1 VFARWLLPLTLV
13 ATSPGVGS
21 AFSVLAHQGV
31 VDESWERVL
40 VPSLR
45 ARFPK
50 VSERE
55 LGEARAFAYGG
66 SHLADLGYFP
76 LGNRLFS
83 DLLHYVRAGDFVN
96 ALATDASTPQ
106 EYAFA
111 LGALAHYEADRIG
124 HPEATN
130 RAVAVMYPKLAK
142 EHGERVTYADSPSAH
157 LETEFRFDI
166 LQVARRA
173 EIPGLFEHAMD
184 FQVPR
189 ALLERVFRKVY
200 GLELDDLFT
209 SYEVALGTYRWGFR
223 TLLEEATGIAW
234 ELYRGDIA
242 SLEPTA
248 TAQTFV
254 FRLSRADFEKEFGRI
269 FMEPGYFFRFV
280 SLFGNLLPNVGPLKR
295 MPYKPLPP
303 EVQLLYADGFHRA
316 VVAYQATVANGGSR
330 GLRLANVDLDTG
342 RATRPGEYE
351 LADKAY
357 AELLQR
363 LAREHFAKLPSG
375 LGKDLLAYYR
385 DIDTGTPGLDAD
397 DKRDAISALAQLHSV
412 MSGKR
417 PG

>member
-1 VFARWLLPLTLV
+1 VLSRCLLALALV
-13 ATSPGVGS
+13 ATSPGVGG

-31 VDESWERVL
+31 VDESWEQVL
-40 VPSLR
+40 VPSLQ

-83 DLLHYVRAGDFVN
+83 DFLHYVRTGDFVN
-96 ALATDASTPQ
+96 ALATEASTPQ

-124 HPEATN
+124 HPDATN
-130 RAVAVMYPKLAK
+130 RAVALIYPKLAE

-157 LETEFRFDI
+157 LEAEFRFDI

-189 ALLERVFRKVY
+189 PLLERAFRKVY

-234 ELYRGDIA
+234 ELYRGDI
-242 SLEPTA
+242 SELQPTA
-248 TAQTFV
+248 TPQTFV
-254 FRLSRADFEKEFGRI
+254 YRLSRADFEKHFGKA
-269 FMEPGYFFRFV
+269 FLEPGYFVRFV
-280 SLFGNLLPNVGPLKR
+280 SLLGNLLPNVGPLKR
-295 MPYKPLPP
+295 LPYKPLPS
-303 EVQLLYADGFHRA
+303 EVRQLYADGFHHA
-316 VVAYQATVANGGSR
+316 VAAYQASLANSASR
-330 GLRLANVDLDTG
+330 GLRLTNVDLDTG
-342 RATRPGEYE
+342 RATRAGEYE
-351 LADKAY
+351 LADEAH

-363 LAREHFAKLPSG
+363 LAREHFANLPNG
-375 LGKDLLAYYR
+375 LGADLLAYYR
-385 DIDTGTPGLDAD
+385 DIDAGTPGMDAD
-397 DKRDAISALAQLHSV
+397 DKQEVLSALAQLHSV
-412 MSGKR
+412 MNGKR
-417 PG
+417 SG